1 MRGFLTAHHI
11 PFNWVDLEEHEGATA
26 EIESIIGGK
35 RRIPTLQFPDG
46 TFLISP
52 PNDELADKLGI
63 TRAAAM
69 DTYDLVIAGGGP
81 AALTTAIRPID
92 PEIWRRS
99 VKHDRSV
106 RRINDT
112 AIHPLATGPA

>member
-1 MRGFLTAHHI
+1 MSRDPNLLTVFGAHWCPDCRRVRGFLAAHHV

-46 TFLISP
+46 TFMISP

-63 TRAAAM
+63 TRAAAA
-69 DTYDLVIAGGGP
+69 DTYDLVIAGG
-81 AALTTAIRPID
+81 
-92 PEIWRRS
+92 EIGRAH
-99 VKHDRSV
+99 V
-106 RRINDT
+106 
-112 AIHPLATGPA
+112 